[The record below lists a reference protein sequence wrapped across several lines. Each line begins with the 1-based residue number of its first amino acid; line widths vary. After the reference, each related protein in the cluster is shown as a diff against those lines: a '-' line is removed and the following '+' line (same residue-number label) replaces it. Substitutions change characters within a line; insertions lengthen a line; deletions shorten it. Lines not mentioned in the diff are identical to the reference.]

1 MSLPQNE
8 FWQCPSYT
16 WSTISLGIIV
26 SIIVFFANA
35 MGGKELAIKV
45 AGFGGFL
52 MTLMA
57 LRTLYLWYSPDPRC
71 EAKGFPGQHN
81 INPLHGVFK

>member
-8 FWQCPSYT
+8 FWQCPTYT
-16 WSTISLGIIV
+16 WSTISLGIII
-26 SIIVFFANA
+26 SIIVFFAYNI
-35 MGGKELAIKV
+35 GGKDFSMKV
-45 AGFGGFL
+45 AGVGGFL
-52 MTLMA
+52 MTIMA

-81 INPLHGVFK
+81 INPFHGVFK